1 LCGFKL
7 LILLVDSFPNVVN
20 VIMSNNTV
28 LKQRKNYID
37 ASFITFVIYKKA
49 VLALTGFK
57 TCLLLFSRFLEHV
70 DFSPNPINVMCNNF
84 LQQMEIDAL
93 EQLISEDVKVQG
105 KNSCV
110 MVSELA
116 SWSSESS
123 PELLPESLPE
133 EMMSTNTTLLPG
145 SSLEES
151 ALTSM
156 RADRFFLS
164 VEGKTLPLHGGCR
177 WSPCSPQCAWT
188 ASSFALS
195 NKTLPL
201 HGGRRW
207 SLPTWPLRA
216 FTASSPGPT
225 KNRPFPWSTE
235 EDTLGRRART
245 TPLHHRGTSLSWRG
259 RRTTPRKTDGD
270 VAEGPPPCRNSP

>member
-1 LCGFKL
+1 
-7 LILLVDSFPNVVN
+7 
-20 VIMSNNTV
+20 
-28 LKQRKNYID
+28 
-37 ASFITFVIYKKA
+37 
-49 VLALTGFK
+49 
-57 TCLLLFSRFLEHV
+57 
-70 DFSPNPINVMCNNF
+70 
-84 LQQMEIDAL
+84 
-93 EQLISEDVKVQG
+93 
-105 KNSCV
+105 

-151 ALTSM
+151 ALTLM

-164 VEGKTLPLHGGCR
+164 VEGKNHASPWRVSLESVLTSMRVDRFFLLVEQQNPASPWRASLESANLALARVYGFLP
-177 WSPCSPQCAWT
+177 
-188 ASSFALS
+188 
-195 NKTLPL
+195 
-201 HGGRRW
+201 
-207 SLPTWPLRA
+207 RA
-216 FTASSPGPT
+216 T
-225 KNRPFPWSTE
+225 KNRPFPWSAE